1 MSAKC
6 QILYV
11 EDSPE
16 DARLFE
22 IALRDAQLPYSLRL
36 VTDGETALAFC
47 REKPFIPDVLA
58 IDLGLPKIDGLTV
71 LEAVKADS
79 ELQAV
84 PTLVFV
90 QPGTPNFH
98 KAVELRADVCVA
110 KPMALDQYAALTE
123 RITRLWS
130 AGSESD
136 ETASGN
142 QAASAPSAAVK

>member
-1 MSAKC
+1 LNSTC
-6 QILYV
+6 QILYI

-22 IALRDAQLPYSLRL
+22 IALRDARLPYNLRL
-36 VTDGETALAFC
+36 LTDGETALAFC
-47 REKPFIPDVLA
+47 REKPFIPDVFA
-58 IDLGLPKIDGLTV
+58 IDLGLPKVDGLTV
-71 LEAVKADS
+71 LQAVKADS
-79 ELQAV
+79 ALQGV

-90 QPGTPNFH
+90 QPGTPNFQ
-98 KAVELRADVCVA
+98 KAVELRADVCVP

-130 AGSESD
+130 SGPPSEV
-136 ETASGN
+136 TASS

>member
-1 MSAKC
+1 MNSKC

-22 IALRDAQLPYSLRL
+22 IALRDARLPYSLRL

-47 REKPFIPDVLA
+47 REKPFIPDVFA
-58 IDLGLPKIDGLTV
+58 IDLGLPKVDGLTV
-71 LEAVKADS
+71 LQAVKADS
-79 ELQAV
+79 DLQGV

-90 QPGTPNFH
+90 QPGTPNFE
-98 KAVELRADVCVA
+98 KAVELRADLCVA

-123 RITRLWS
+123 RITRLWGNGPES
-130 AGSESD
+130 EAAGS
-136 ETASGN
+136 
-142 QAASAPSAAVK
+142 

>member
-1 MSAKC
+1 VRTKC

-16 DARLFE
+16 DARLLE
-22 IALRDAQLPYSLRL
+22 IALKDSRLPYCLSL

-47 REKPFIPDVLA
+47 REKPFIPDVFA

-71 LEAVKADS
+71 LRALKADS
-79 ELQAV
+79 ELQNV

-90 QPGTPNFH
+90 EPGTPNFQ
-98 KAVELRADVCVA
+98 KAVELRADICLA
-110 KPMALDQYAALTE
+110 KPMAFHEYTALTE

-130 AGSESD
+130 TEPRAE
-136 ETASGN
+136 
-142 QAASAPSAAVK
+142 AASS